1 MRINYFSDIH
11 LEFGASDVPEVV
23 ADIVVAAG
31 DIAPNLEGIDWLKK
45 INKPVIYVAG
55 NHEFYG
61 HEYHQIINLLRQKT
75 QNSQIH
81 FLEKDTFI
89 YQDVRFVG
97 CTLWTDL
104 FAEGAEK
111 VEVLAKSLNDFKNIR
126 LGENLYDPV
135 AFSKLYEHSKE
146 WLEQELA
153 KPFDGKT
160 VVVTHHAP
168 TQWSW
173 NRAPNAIKKLAY
185 CNDLKYLLH
194 EYSVAAWFHGHI
206 HNGADYR
213 IAGAKILSNPRGY
226 FGRKMVSDFDLNRV
240 VDI

>member
-11 LEFGASDVPEVV
+11 LEFGMSDVPKVA

-31 DIAPNLEGIDWLKK
+31 DIAPNLEGIAWLSS

-61 HEYHQIINLLRQKT
+61 HEHQQIIHKLRAKT
-75 QNSQIH
+75 QNTQIH
-81 FLEKDTFI
+81 FLENNTFVFE
-89 YQDVRFVG
+89 DVRFIG
-97 CTLWTDL
+97 CTLWADL
-104 FAEGAEK
+104 FIEGDEK
-111 VEVLAKSLNDFKNIR
+111 VAILAKSLNDFKHITVGN
-126 LGENLYDPV
+126 GNFNPQ
-135 AFSKLYEHSKE
+135 AFSRLFAHSKT

-153 KPFDGKT
+153 KPFEGKT

-194 EYSVAAWFHGHI
+194 EYPVDAWFHGHV
-206 HNGADYR
+206 HNPADYR

-226 FGRKMVSDFDLNRV
+226 FGRKLVTEFDLNRV